1 MSSVL
6 ATSPSARDQAF
17 RVLNGDSLQ
26 LLHGVTWDD
35 YRRFRDRPEN
45 DGLRMAYADGV
56 LLLMTIGRL
65 HERIMKLIGLLA
77 TVWFEECS
85 IPSLCCGSM
94 TYQSELHEKGL
105 EPDNCWYFSHIDEM
119 QRHDEF
125 DPDRHLP
132 IDLALEVDITTNS
145 EIKLPIYAALRVREV
160 WLCGPDGVRV
170 LSLKRGKY
178 VEQEGSRVLAA
189 FPLEKVVELVQQRH
203 ACDDTALV
211 KQFRGCVRNAVS
223 NNNAVLRGSEA

>member
-1 MSSVL
+1 MSTVL
-6 ATSPSARDQAF
+6 ETPRSAREHASHP
-17 RVLNGDSLQ
+17 LNGDALQ
-26 LLHGVTWDD
+26 LLHGVTWED

-65 HERIMKLIGLLA
+65 HERVMKLIGLPA
-77 TVWFEECS
+77 TVWFEERS

-94 TYQSELHEKGL
+94 TFQSELREKGL
-105 EPDNCWYFSHIDEM
+105 EPDDCWYFTHIAEM

-125 DPDRHLP
+125 DPDQHPP

-170 LSLKRGKY
+170 MSLKRGKY
-178 VEQEGSRVLAA
+178 VEQEESRVLAG
-189 FPLEKVVELVQQRH
+189 FPLEKVVELIQQRH
-203 ACDDTALV
+203 ACDDTALIRT
-211 KQFRGCVRNAVS
+211 FRECVRAS
-223 NNNAVLRGSEA
+223 FA

>member
-1 MSSVL
+1 MSTVL
-6 ATSPSARDQAF
+6 TTHPSAREEAS
-17 RVLNGDSLQ
+17 RPWNGDSLH
-26 LLHGVTWDD
+26 LLHGVTWED
-35 YRRFRDRPEN
+35 YRRFRDQPEN
-45 DGLRMAYADGV
+45 DGLRMAYTDGV

-65 HERIMKLIGLLA
+65 HERIMKLVSNLVLMW
-77 TVWFEECS
+77 TVERT
-85 IPSLCCGSM
+85 IPALCCGSM
-94 TYQSELHEKGL
+94 TFQSELREKGL
-105 EPDNCWYFSHIDEM
+105 EPDDCWYFSHIDEM

-125 DPDRHLP
+125 DPDRHPP

-211 KQFRGCVRNAVS
+211 RTFREWIRASFAG
-223 NNNAVLRGSEA
+223 